1 MSEYRSE
8 EEETVETLRD
18 ADIDLSQPHK
28 LEHYLS
34 FPFSSQAHAVGEE
47 LRQQG
52 FLVAVDYE
60 ADDELWLVVAGH
72 EVPITVR
79 SLGDLRSHFER
90 IAVGHGGEYVCWNV
104 VVPDEDYDKYAQ
116 DID

>member
-1 MSEYRSE
+1 MSELSE
-8 EEETVETLRD
+8 EEQTVEDLRD

-34 FPFSSQAHAVGEE
+34 FPFASQANAVGDE

-52 FLVAVDYE
+52 YRVAVDYE
-60 ADDELWLVVAGH
+60 AEDELWLVIAGH

-79 SLGDLRSHFER
+79 SLSDLRSHFER
-90 IAVGHGGEYVCWNV
+90 TAMSRGGEYVCWNV
-104 VVPDEDYDKYAQ
+104 VVPDEDYDKYAEGT
-116 DID
+116 D